1 MAAPTP
7 ALAEKS
13 GFTQKLRQLG
23 REMWKNRAIYT
34 LLIPGILWYFV
45 FAYMPM
51 SGLSLAFKDYKA
63 NLGILG
69 SPWVGLQNYEYV
81 FRDAA
86 FWKSIWKTV
95 YINLGRMVFQFPAP
109 IILALILNEFRMKRY
124 KRVLQTVYTFPHFLS
139 WIIVASIATNVLSLD
154 GLLNHAITLFGGEP
168 ISFLGSPS
176 TFIPMLYVT
185 DIWKY
190 AGYGSIVY
198 LAAISGIDM
207 DQYEAA
213 DIDGAT
219 RAQKLFRI
227 TLPNIMPTII
237 VMFIMTTGQIMS
249 LGFDQIFNMSNAAV
263 KEAAEVLDMYIYRIT
278 FQSAADFSFSTAV
291 ALFRSVLNML
301 FLVLADRGSKMMG
314 GNGLFG

>member
-7 ALAEKS
+7 ALGEKS
-13 GFTQKLRQLG
+13 GFSQKLRQLG

-154 GLLNHAITLFGGEP
+154 GLLNHAITLLGGEP
-168 ISFLGSPS
+168 ISFLGSPG

>member
-1 MAAPTP
+1 MEIPNQE
-7 ALAEKS
+7 LEKS
-13 GFTQKLRQLG
+13 GGFKAKAKKLG
-23 REMWKNRAIYT
+23 TAIWKNRAIYT
-34 LLIPGILWYFV
+34 LLIPGLVWYFI

-51 SGLSLAFKDYKA
+51 GGLSLAFKHYKA
-63 NLGILG
+63 NLGIWG
-69 SPWVGLQNYEYV
+69 SPWIGFANYEYV

-86 FWKSIWKTV
+86 FWKALWKTI

-109 IILALILNEFRMKRY
+109 IILALILNEFRMRRY

-154 GLLNHAITLFGGEP
+154 GLVNQVIMAFGGDP
-168 ISFLGSPS
+168 VNFLGTPGI
-176 TFIPMLYVT
+176 FVPMLYFT

-190 AGYGSIVY
+190 AGYGSIIY

-219 RAQKLFRI
+219 RLQKLFRI

-237 VMFIMTTGQIMS
+237 VMFIMTTGSIMS
-249 LGFDQIFNMSNAAV
+249 MGFDQIFNMSNAAV

-291 ALFRSVLNML
+291 SLFRSVLNML
-301 FLVLADRGSKMMG
+301 FLVLADRGSKLMG

>member
-7 ALAEKS
+7 ALGEKS

-95 YINLGRMVFQFPAP
+95 
-109 IILALILNEFRMKRY
+109 
-124 KRVLQTVYTFPHFLS
+124 
-139 WIIVASIATNVLSLD
+139 
-154 GLLNHAITLFGGEP
+154 
-168 ISFLGSPS
+168 
-176 TFIPMLYVT
+176 
-185 DIWKY
+185 
-190 AGYGSIVY
+190 
-198 LAAISGIDM
+198 
-207 DQYEAA
+207 
-213 DIDGAT
+213 
-219 RAQKLFRI
+219 
-227 TLPNIMPTII
+227 
-237 VMFIMTTGQIMS
+237 
-249 LGFDQIFNMSNAAV
+249 
-263 KEAAEVLDMYIYRIT
+263 
-278 FQSAADFSFSTAV
+278 
-291 ALFRSVLNML
+291 
-301 FLVLADRGSKMMG
+301 
-314 GNGLFG
+314 